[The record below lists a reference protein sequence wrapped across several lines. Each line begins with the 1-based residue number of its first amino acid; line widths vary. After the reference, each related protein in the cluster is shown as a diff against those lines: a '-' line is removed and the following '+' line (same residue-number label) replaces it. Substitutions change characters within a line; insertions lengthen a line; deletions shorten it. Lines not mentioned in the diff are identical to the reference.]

1 MGVGREG
8 LIWGVAFCQNPK
20 IQGGSLRRAMGRA
33 SGRRVCTSQ
42 GPKARGARCVNG
54 SQFSLLKIYVV
65 SGTSSPPKM
74 ACESSPSPVYWSY
87 SCLKVV
93 AFSYNLPLSFSSLVV
108 SLPYVY
114 KYAFLFVKHS
124 PSDSCLPLTCFS
136 LLLNPLARPD
146 CNHGPL

>member
-1 MGVGREG
+1 MGVGREE
-8 LIWGVAFCQNPK
+8 LI
-20 IQGGSLRRAMGRA
+20 GGWHFVRTLKYKGSSLRRAMGRA

-93 AFSYNLPLSFSSLVV
+93 AFSYNLPLSFSSLV